1 MNSVQFSTSPAAQ
14 WQQAFSEAIVELEP
28 HEFGKKLNSA
38 LIAIDRRLLE
48 LRDVQGND
56 SEEDDSEEI
65 VKLGDARRTLVFLR
79 DSEQNWAQTKA
90 IGKD

>member
-28 HEFGKKLNSA
+28 HEFGEKLNSA

-48 LRDVQGND
+48 LRDVQGG
-56 SEEDDSEEI
+56 DSEEI
-65 VKLGDARRTLVFLR
+65 VKLSDARRTLVFLR
-79 DSEQNWAQTKA
+79 DSETKL
-90 IGKD
+90 GGSNRGHR